1 MMVGYPYLVPDLEG
15 SFWEYPRDSSQ
26 LARSKVLLFEPT
38 KPANLMDFQHITRKI
53 FDFYLRQNVSK
64 SIITFPKWH
73 KYVENITKN
82 PGVAS
87 GVCLPKRAT
96 ALFGGRDPLR
106 FSGISLKILRFW
118 EFPNFIFLRKW
129 SRRYQK
135 FKSQQ
140 KNLGN
145 QVFRTTPSSECSV
158 QVQNGLSIVVLKVG
172 N

>member
-1 MMVGYPYLVPDLEG
+1 MWQIRAYET
-15 SFWEYPRDSSQ
+15 
-26 LARSKVLLFEPT
+26 SKSHGFSTHNE
-38 KPANLMDFQHITRKI
+38 KI
-53 FDFYLRQNVSK
+53 FHFYLRQNVSK

-73 KYVENITKN
+73 KYVENIAKN

-87 GVCLPKRAT
+87 GASLPKRAT

-118 EFPNFIFLRKW
+118 EFPKFIFLRKW
-129 SRRYQK
+129 SRGYQK

-145 QVFRTTPSSECSV
+145 EVFRTRSNFCKKKSIKNIQTQKKIYVFYKSQQKLEFLLGFPSHA
-158 QVQNGLSIVVLKVG
+158 GG
-172 N
+172 GP